1 MIEEWREEGKEGR
14 SEEGRKEGKK
24 EGKEERKK
32 KGREEGREERK
43 GGRERER
50 ERNEGRN
57 EGTKEGKYQGYVAH
71 VGCPLSGLVLSDKY
85 VCNTGYPSSP
95 KRRTTVIYGGV
106 RHSVRQ
112 LQFTRVNCS

>member
-1 MIEEWREEGKEGR
+1 MR
-14 SEEGRKEGKK
+14 
-24 EGKEERKK
+24 KEERKERRKGRRKGRRKEGRKGEK
-32 KGREEGREERK
+32 KGREE
-43 GGRERER
+43 ERER
-50 ERNEGRN
+50 ERKEGRN

-95 KRRTTVIYGGV
+95 KRRTTVIYGGA

-112 LQFTRVNCS
+112 LEKRV

>member
-1 MIEEWREEGKEGR
+1 MRK
-14 SEEGRKEGKK
+14 EGRKERRKGRRKGRRK
-24 EGKEERKK
+24 EGRKGEK
-32 KGREEGREERK
+32 KGREE
-43 GGRERER
+43 ERER
-50 ERNEGRN
+50 ERKEGRN

-95 KRRTTVIYGGV
+95 KRRTTVIYGGA

-112 LQFTRVNCS
+112 LEKRVGIVANLRS

>member
-1 MIEEWREEGKEGR
+1 MRK
-14 SEEGRKEGKK
+14 EGRKERRKGRRKGRRK
-24 EGKEERKK
+24 EGRKGEK
-32 KGREEGREERK
+32 KGREE
-43 GGRERER
+43 ERER
-50 ERNEGRN
+50 ERKEGRN

-95 KRRTTVIYGGV
+95 KRRTTVIYGGA

-112 LQFTRVNCS
+112 LEKRL

>member
-1 MIEEWREEGKEGR
+1 MGGKKGSDRGIEGGRKERREGARK
-14 SEEGRKEGKK
+14 EGRKEGRK
-24 EGKEERKK
+24 GKED
-32 KGREEGREERK
+32 GREETK

-50 ERNEGRN
+50 KEGRK
-57 EGTKEGKYQGYVAH
+57 EGRKGGKYQGYVTH

-95 KRRTTVIYGGV
+95 KRRTTVIYGGA

-112 LQFTRVNCS
+112 LEKRV